1 MTIVAERQEQHSGFA
16 PVAGGQLYYE
26 VAGQGDALV
35 LIHAG
40 IADSAMWDAHLPT
53 LARSHRVIRFDLRGF
68 GQSPACAGPY
78 SPRADL
84 RALLDHLGVRR
95 ATLVGVSL
103 GGALALDF
111 ALEYPALVDRLVLVG
126 ARPSGTAPS
135 PELLRRWDEIN
146 DAEEAGDIA
155 RAVELE
161 LRLWVD
167 GPRRSPQA
175 VDPEVRERVR
185 VMNTRNFALAVPDA
199 APQPLQP
206 PALGRLSEVNALTL
220 IVAGADDV
228 ADVVAA
234 ADLLEQG
241 IPGARKVILL
251 NAAHMLPMEHPALFN
266 TVLLDF
272 LKSG

>member
-1 MTIVAERQEQHSGFA
+1 MTIVAERQEQRSGFA
-16 PVAGGQLYYE
+16 PVEGGQLYYE
-26 VAGQGDALV
+26 VAGQGDPLV

-40 IADSAMWDAHLPT
+40 IADSAMWEAHMPA

-126 ARPSGTAPS
+126 ARPSGAAPS

-167 GPRRSPQA
+167 GPRRSSQA

-206 PALGRLSEVNALTL
+206 PALGRLNQVCAPTL
-220 IVAGADDV
+220 IVTGAEDV

-272 LKSG
+272 LTSG

>member
-16 PVAGGQLYYE
+16 PVEGGQLYYE

-40 IADSAMWDAHLPT
+40 IADSAMWDAHLAA
-53 LARSHRVIRFDLRGF
+53 LARSRQVIRFDLRGF

-126 ARPSGTAPS
+126 ARPSGAAPS

-206 PALGRLSEVNALTL
+206 PALGRLSQVDAPTL
-220 IVAGADDV
+220 IVAGAEDV

-241 IPGARKVILL
+241 IPGSRKVILL